1 MGHFCG
7 QIRLLPVPLTVPSSF
22 LPTMELFLTHW
33 ASVDALVGALT
44 PLRVGLLPAVGGV
57 PVLLG
62 RADLEQLKAD
72 LTTARGAVTVESV
85 MLSVRRGTV
94 RDQMAAVLGRYEG
107 YAYARALPGAP
118 CVGDAPETFL
128 KPAEGCPVFTSRWR

>member
-1 MGHFCG
+1 
-7 QIRLLPVPLTVPSSF
+7 
-22 LPTMELFLTHW
+22 MELFLTHW

-94 RDQMAAVLGRYEG
+94 RDQMAAVLGRFNQLAAGVRGRYEG